1 MKRITILLAIS
12 LSVLLNGC
20 AGYRAKAPQG
30 FAAYAEGK
38 EFRATS
44 PDGVVYRVQDY
55 DHEPKADLPFWKE
68 ALSKRMAEAGYLRID
83 SLELQV
89 DGSQAIGFVYAAPLG
104 DSDQN
109 YLVVAIPGPKHLVV
123 VEAAGESAKFMAR
136 REAILAAVKQIDLR

>member
-1 MKRITILLAIS
+1 MKRITVLLAIS
-12 LSVLLNGC
+12 MIAMLNGC
-20 AGYRAKAPQG
+20 AGYRAQAPQG
-30 FAAYAEGK
+30 FAAYADGK
-38 EFRATS
+38 GFRATS

-68 ALSKRMAEAGYLRID
+68 ALTKRMVEAGYLRID
-83 SLELQV
+83 SLELRV
-89 DGSQAIGFVYAAPLG
+89 DGRQAIGFVYTAPLG

-109 YLVVAIPGPKHLVV
+109 YLVVAIPGPKRLVV